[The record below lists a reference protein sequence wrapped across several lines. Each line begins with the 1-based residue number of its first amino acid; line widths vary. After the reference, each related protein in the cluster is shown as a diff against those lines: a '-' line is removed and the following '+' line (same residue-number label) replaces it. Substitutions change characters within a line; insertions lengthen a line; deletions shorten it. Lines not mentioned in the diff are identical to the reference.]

1 MPLYLLDTNIISD
14 LMYDPRQGRAA
25 QHVRAVAETDLV
37 TSAVVVG
44 ELQFGVEKK
53 GSEKLR
59 TRMHAVVNTLE
70 ILPITERCS
79 EHYGKL
85 RAELERRGTMIG
97 PNDLWIASQALA
109 EQCVLVT
116 DNDDEFRRVPGL
128 TVENWLRA

>member
-25 QHVRAVAETDLV
+25 KRARLIAEADIV
-37 TSAVVVG
+37 TSTVVVG
-44 ELQFGVEKK
+44 ELQFGVERK

-59 TRMHAVVNTLE
+59 ARMHAIVNTVE
-70 ILPITERCS
+70 VLPLTERCA

-97 PNDLWIASQALA
+97 PNDLWIASHALA

-116 DNDDEFRRVPGL
+116 DNDGEFRRVPGL
-128 TVENWLRA
+128 VVENWLHE